1 MYGFVL
7 GQNLILGQQNA
18 TFHQSD
24 LNSPIAR
31 KHIAAQVSF
40 SPFLICRMY
49 NWAANMF
56 NK

>member
-18 TFHQSD
+18 TFHQPDS
-24 LNSPIAR
+24 NSPIAR

-49 NWAANMF
+49 SWAANMF